1 MRSRI
6 IIIVVL
12 VFVVQAFFLILFFGK
27 VGKTPVE
34 HTPIPTYIPVFEA
47 KPTLHVQQVSFGAG
61 KCSVAA
67 LDLLGDWVKAG
78 KPESA
83 AFEFQ
88 SGTGKTCL
96 ATFPQDVLPLFTQP
110 NIWFDGAIS
119 CSTCHG
125 SDLAQA
131 AAKMSLVDY
140 ANIIA
145 GSRRDNPSAKGNDI
159 FGDGTNWPQA
169 KLYTMIFTRQ
179 MPIGR
184 PFSSP
189 QKGPIIHVGTEK

>member
-6 IIIVVL
+6 IIIVVII
-12 VFVVQAFFLILFFGK
+12 FVIQAFFLVLFFGK

-34 HTPIPTYIPVFEA
+34 HTPIPTYIPVSA
-47 KPTLHVQQVSFGAG
+47 ARPTLRIQQVNFGAG
-61 KCSVAA
+61 QCSVAA
-67 LDLLGDWVKAG
+67 LDFLGEWVKAG

-83 AFEFQ
+83 PFEFQ
-88 SGTGKTCL
+88 SETGQTCE

-110 NIWFDGAIS
+110 NIWFDGAIA

-125 SDLAQA
+125 SNLANA

-145 GSRRDNPSAKGNDI
+145 GSRRDSPTAVGNDI
-159 FGDGTNWPQA
+159 LGDGTNWPQA

-184 PFSSP
+184 PFNSP
-189 QKGPIIHVGTEK
+189 QQGPIIHVGTEK